1 MGTQRDI
8 GRAPWAFWLS
18 ALTVAVGMAALLVVL
33 IWPGQPAQANGNGCE
48 IKGTVLTSPGTPT
61 GMGTWQVQGTL
72 SDCDGANGSGI
83 YTVRATE
90 TTRFPDGLPEVQ
102 DLVEVKGDLVASQT
116 LDAWEIER
124 EDSEEDPSEV
134 EFHGWVESRPTRVD
148 GIGTWSIR
156 LSAAQAETVEVDGN
170 TRFKHG
176 VVPEVGQ
183 WVEVEGTRQADGT
196 VLASRIR
203 LDDYEANQ
211 VVVRLKEGV
220 TPGTL
225 ASRRNLVLLRSLL
238 PSANIH
244 LFASQDDEENLVQI
258 LTTQDKDLVIWAEL
272 NYVGG
277 IPEGDPYDIWEWG
290 GEDRSG
296 YVNQAAFQQ
305 VHLPD
310 PLTTVNGQG
319 ITVAVVDTGIAL
331 GHPELQNRVVSGWDM
346 VDDDAVPNDEP
357 GGGGWGHGTHVA
369 GIIARMA
376 PGSTLMPIRVLDPQG
391 RGNSFVVAYAVEW
404 AVNQGAQV
412 INLSLGGPFDS
423 QVLREAVAWATQQGV
438 IVVAAAGNRASNAPQ
453 YPAAYPEVVAVTAVD
468 AANQKAD
475 FANYGSWVDL
485 AAPGVG
491 ITSTLVSQ
499 VGYGYASWSGT
510 SMATAFVSGAAAL
523 GRQQDPS
530 SPAPRLAQEL
540 RSTAERLDGANPTYA
555 GDLGGGL
562 LHVARFLGIPETTP
576 TPTPTPSPSPSPTP
590 TPTPTPQPT
599 PVPARPLYLPLVLQG
614 P

>member
-1 MGTQRDI
+1 MGIQRDI
-8 GRAPWAFWLS
+8 ERTPWAFWLS
-18 ALTVAVGMAALLVVL
+18 ALTAAVGVVALLGVL
-33 IWPGQPAQANGNGCE
+33 VWPGRPARADGDGCE
-48 IKGTVLTSPGTPT
+48 LKGTVLASPGTST
-61 GMGTWQVQGTL
+61 GMGAWQVQGIL
-72 SDCDGANGSGI
+72 SDCGAANATGV

-102 DLVEVKGDLVASQT
+102 DPVEVKGALVAAQI

-124 EDSEEDPSEV
+124 EESEDDPLEA
-134 EFHGWVESRPTRVD
+134 EFHGWVEARPTRVD

-156 LSAAQAETVEVDGN
+156 LSAAQVETVVADGN
-170 TRFKHG
+170 TRFKKG
-176 VVPEVGQ
+176 VPEVGQ

-196 VLASRIR
+196 VLARRIR
-203 LDDYEANQ
+203 PDDYEANQ
-211 VVVRLKEGV
+211 VVVRLKEGIP
-220 TPGTL
+220 PGEL
-225 ASRRNLVLLRSLL
+225 ARRRNLVLLQSLL

-244 LFASQDDEENLVQI
+244 LFALQDDDDEENLVQL
-258 LTTQDKDLVIWAEL
+258 LTTQDRDLVVWAEL

-290 GEDRSG
+290 GSDRSG

-310 PLTTVNGQG
+310 PLTAVRGQG
-319 ITVAVVDTGIAL
+319 VTVAVVDTGIAL
-331 GHPELQNRVVSGWDM
+331 DHPELRSRVVPGWDM
-346 VDDDAVPNDEP
+346 VDDDALPNDEP

-376 PGSTLMPIRVLDPQG
+376 PDSTLMPVRVLDPQG

-423 QVLREAVAWATQQGV
+423 QVLREVVAWAAQQGA
-438 IVVAAAGNRASNAPQ
+438 IVVAAAGNQATEAPQ
-453 YPAAYPEVVAVTAVD
+453 YPAAYRDAVVAVTAVD
-468 AANQKAD
+468 AANRKAD

-523 GRQQDPS
+523 RRGQDPAI
-530 SPAPRLAQEL
+530 PARRLAQEL
-540 RSTAERLDGANPTYA
+540 RSTAEGLEETNPDYM

-562 LHVARFLGIPETTP
+562 LHVARFLGIRETTP
-576 TPTPTPSPSPSPTP
+576 TPTPTPSP
-590 TPTPTPQPT
+590 TPTPQPT
-599 PVPARPLYLPLVLQG
+599 PTPAPPRPLYLPLVLQG
-614 P
+614 R